1 MRSAHKLQET
11 GSSLGTKGPKLVP
24 SLKKPRGVSS
34 AVVCTVTHQNLLQYV
49 LPQPSCYVG
58 RSKGRRGSGRGGNHR
73 GHVGSGGRGV
83 GKELRGKDPN
93 PGSQDSLVPLSRN
106 NLFLG
111 SAKKLVKGII
121 CTAPSILVLQNLYLL
136 AFQVLLAT
144 VEACAG
150 GRFDLRSASWTFI
163 LMGEGKDALW
173 HWCRGATNIRL
184 L

>member
-1 MRSAHKLQET
+1 MLSAHKLQET
-11 GSSLGTKGPKLVP
+11 GSLIGTKGPKLVP
-24 SLKKPRGVSS
+24 PLKKPHGVSS
-34 AVVCTVTHQNLLQYV
+34 AVVCTVTHQNLLQYA

-58 RSKGRRGSGRGGNHR
+58 RSKGRKGSGRGGNHR

-93 PGSQDSLVPLSRN
+93 PGSQDSSVPLPQN

-111 SAKKLVKGII
+111 SAKKRVKGVI

-136 AFQVLLAT
+136 AFQILLAT

-150 GRFDLRSASWTFI
+150 GRFGLCSARWTLT
-163 LMGEGKDALW
+163 LMWDRKDA
-173 HWCRGATNIRL
+173 
-184 L
+184 